1 MKKILM
7 LVALVLG
14 VSAMAEDATNTAN
27 TGVTTTI
34 KKEAKKVEEKM
45 SNAKKDVRSKS
56 SRC

>member
-14 VSAMAEDATNTAN
+14 VSAMAEDATNAAN

-34 KKEAKKVEEKM
+34 KKEAKKVDEKT
-45 SNAKKDVRSKS
+45 
-56 SRC
+56 